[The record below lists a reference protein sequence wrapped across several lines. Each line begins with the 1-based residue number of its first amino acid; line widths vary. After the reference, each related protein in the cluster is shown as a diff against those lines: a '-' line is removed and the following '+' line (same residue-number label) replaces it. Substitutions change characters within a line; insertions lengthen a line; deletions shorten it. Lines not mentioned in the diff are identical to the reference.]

1 MQWLELR
8 LPPVALVIILA
19 GAMWLLV
26 AVSPALAIALPAAVA
41 VATVCALTGTAVAL
55 AGVYAFKKART
66 TVDPRSPDKAEALV
80 IAGIYRLSRNP
91 MYLGFLL
98 ILLGW
103 ACYLQHMLP
112 FLLLPLFVLYIN
124 RFQIRPEERFMQQKF
139 AADFSAYCAKVPR
152 WLALQFCLPGPLLLS
167 GYILLA
173 VCLF

>member
-26 AVSPALAIALPAAVA
+26 AVSPAQAIALPAAVA
-41 VATVCALTGTAVAL
+41 VATVCMLAGAAVAL
-55 AGVYAFKKART
+55 LGVHAFKQART
-66 TVDPRSPDKAEALV
+66 TVDPRSPDKAETLV
-80 IAGIYRLSRNP
+80 VAGIYRLSRNP

-98 ILLGW
+98 ILLGF

-124 RFQIRPEERFMQQKF
+124 RFQILPEERYMQQKF

-152 WLALQFCLPGPLLLS
+152 WLC
-167 GYILLA
+167 
-173 VCLF
+173 

>member
-8 LPPVALVIILA
+8 LPPLALVIIWA
-19 GAMWLLV
+19 GAMWLLATADPV
-26 AVSPALAIALPAAVA
+26 LAIALPAAVA
-41 VATVCALTGTAVAL
+41 VASVCALAGAAVAL
-55 AGVYAFKKART
+55 LGVYAFKLART
-66 TVDPRSPDKAEALV
+66 TVDPRSPDKSETLV

-98 ILLGW
+98 ILLGF

-124 RFQIRPEERFMQQKF
+124 RFQIRPEERYMQQKF

-152 WLALQFCLPGPLLLS
+152 WLALQFWLPGLLLLS

-173 VCLF
+173 V

>member
-8 LPPVALVIILA
+8 LPPLALVIILA

-26 AVSPALAIALPAAVA
+26 AVNPALAIALPAAFA
-41 VATVCALTGTAVAL
+41 VATVCALAGTAVAL
-55 AGVYAFKKART
+55 LGVYAFKLART
-66 TVDPRSPDKAEALV
+66 TVDPRSPDKSETLV

-98 ILLGW
+98 ILLGF

-112 FLLLPLFVLYIN
+112 FLLLPLFMLYIN
-124 RFQIRPEERFMQQKF
+124 RFQIRPEERYMQQKF
-139 AADFSAYCAKVPR
+139 AADFNAYCAKVPR
-152 WLALQFCLPGPLLLS
+152 WLALQFWLPGLLLLS

-173 VCLF
+173 V